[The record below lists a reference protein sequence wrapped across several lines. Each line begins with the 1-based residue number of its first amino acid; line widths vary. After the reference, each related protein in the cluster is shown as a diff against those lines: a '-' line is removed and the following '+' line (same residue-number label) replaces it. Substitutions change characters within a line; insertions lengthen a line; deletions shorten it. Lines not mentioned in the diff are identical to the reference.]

1 MPQFLK
7 KAVASALFLF
17 LHLVFYR
24 DILILFLVTGGKAL
38 FCRAFYFPSFFQPYH
53 GVQKIPVAGLQG
65 LFRLLLLDVCS
76 FSSFFTFFYL
86 SLNFSTFSS
95 CSIISTFFSSK
106 AMYLK
111 LFLSVYST
119 YFNSSSLISL

>member
-1 MPQFLK
+1 MEDFLFPSINIERVIQTFLKEDLAEMPQFLK

-65 LFRLLLLDVCS
+65 LFRLLIGDVCS
-76 FSSFFTFFYL
+76 FS
-86 SLNFSTFSS
+86 
-95 CSIISTFFSSK
+95 
-106 AMYLK
+106 
-111 LFLSVYST
+111 
-119 YFNSSSLISL
+119 